1 MFVKSQSGMFVF
13 LRQLGL
19 GYPASRWPVILR
31 HPRSRFYRR
40 KPPLKQHELSVH
52 RPSPMKIAVIGDSH
66 ARRLSVALRGLMSS
80 LSIPNDVRFIGYGG
94 CKLIA
99 FQRGAHYHRRH
110 GAVPDY
116 YLQILEFNAHINIVW
131 LCSNDFDLNPREY
144 DIGFPTHVFNEFKV
158 FMKNIQY
165 VTGEWPVVLDIL
177 NRPAPSRGLT
187 SKQYHKLAQRFNNQL
202 QKKYKNRCRLHRELQ
217 DPVKFHW
224 NFLQDGVH
232 LTHNGYE
239 VAACHVFQFVLRDLL
254 ME

>member
-1 MFVKSQSGMFVF
+1 MIGFNHDVCKKPIRNVCIPTPTW
-13 LRQLGL
+13 LGL
-19 GYPASRWPVILR
+19 GYPASRGPVITR

-80 LSIPNDVRFIGYGG
+80 
-94 CKLIA
+94 
-99 FQRGAHYHRRH
+99 
-110 GAVPDY
+110 
-116 YLQILEFNAHINIVW
+116 
-131 LCSNDFDLNPREY
+131 
-144 DIGFPTHVFNEFKV
+144 
-158 FMKNIQY
+158 
-165 VTGEWPVVLDIL
+165 
-177 NRPAPSRGLT
+177 LT

-239 VAACHVFQFVLRDLL
+239 DLL
-254 ME
+254 LVMCSSSSLCSSLE